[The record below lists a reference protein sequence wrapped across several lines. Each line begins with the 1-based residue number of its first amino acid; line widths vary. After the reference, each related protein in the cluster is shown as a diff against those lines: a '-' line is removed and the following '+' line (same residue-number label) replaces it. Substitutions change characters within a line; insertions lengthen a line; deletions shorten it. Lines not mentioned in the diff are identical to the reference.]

1 MEAATT
7 KSKERVIKIAAV
19 QAAPVFL
26 DKKAS
31 TEKVCQLI
39 LKAGRNGVDVIGFPE
54 TFIPGYP
61 GWLEVLPMST
71 EPATSLFCKL
81 FDQSVEVPGA
91 ETKAISAACKQAN
104 LYAVVGINERR
115 QNTTGTL
122 WNTQLFFGRDGT
134 LLHKHQKYVP
144 TVGERLIHAPGNTG
158 SKTSVATDFGC
169 LSGLICGENGNPLA
183 QYSLSLDYPVVHV
196 ASWPSH
202 FGPGGDVQD
211 AAQVYTRSLASSLGC
226 YVINAIAVVDD
237 IAVQAYGIN
246 DDIREYLQTEKAKRR
261 GTIVGPG
268 GVVLAGS
275 PPNTVDEFV
284 CADVDVCKLVRFKY
298 ALVS

>member
-1 MEAATT
+1 MDTATT
-7 KSKERVIKIAAV
+7 KPKKVIKIAAV

-39 LKAGRNGVDVIGFPE
+39 VEAGRNGVDVIGFPE

-61 GWLEVLPMST
+61 GWLEVLPMNT
-71 EPATSLFCKL
+71 EPAPSLFCKL
-81 FDQSVEVPGA
+81 FDQSVEVPGP
-91 ETKAISAACKQAN
+91 ETKAISAACKEAN

-115 QNTTGTL
+115 PNTTGTL

-144 TVGERLIHAPGNTG
+144 TVGERLIHAQGNTG

-183 QYSLSLDYPVVHV
+183 QYSVSLDYPVVHV
-196 ASWPSH
+196 ASWHPH
-202 FGPGGDVQD
+202 FCPGGDVQD
-211 AAQVYTRSLASSLGC
+211 AVQVYTRSLASSLGC
-226 YVINAIAVVDD
+226 YVINAVAVVDD
-237 IAVQAYGIN
+237 IAVEAYGIS

-268 GVVLAGS
+268 GGVLAGS

-284 CADVDVCKLVRFKY
+284 CADVNVDKLVRFKY